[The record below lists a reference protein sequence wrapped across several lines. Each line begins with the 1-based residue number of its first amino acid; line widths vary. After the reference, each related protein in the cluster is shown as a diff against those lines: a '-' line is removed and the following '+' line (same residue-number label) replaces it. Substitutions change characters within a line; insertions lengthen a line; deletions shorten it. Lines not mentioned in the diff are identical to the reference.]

1 MSKLELT
8 GNMLNSLP
16 ELDGIDISST
26 EILLE
31 NNTFHCNCE
40 INEFYK
46 WVMKS
51 KEKIGKIEC
60 SAPQKFDGYNML
72 ELKEREICDVTTT
85 TTTTTTTKSTT
96 TTTTKTTRKTTTPYS
111 TPIFLPLPPGTRPPK
126 TFIGLSWKYGYI
138 SLSFKFVS
146 GPTFSYQDFNQT
158 QIFKKPY
165 LSAIHK
171 TAFPMPQGLC
181 VSGTRF
187 ACELHCAGSGNNTG
201 RYSCWK

>member
-16 ELDGIDISST
+16 ELDGVDISST

-51 KEKIGKIEC
+51 KEKISKIEC

-111 TPIFLPLPPGTRPPK
+111 TSIFLPLPPGTRPPK
-126 TFIGLSWKYGYI
+126 TFIGFPRNTASFLIIFTKVLINSRYLKFLILARFTKQLFQCPKGCSCQEHVLHVNCIALDLETIPGDIPVGSELTKY
-138 SLSFKFVS
+138 
-146 GPTFSYQDFNQT
+146 
-158 QIFKKPY
+158 
-165 LSAIHK
+165 
-171 TAFPMPQGLC
+171 
-181 VSGTRF
+181 
-187 ACELHCAGSGNNTG
+187 
-201 RYSCWK
+201 